1 MKEISWYDGNF
12 LNLFKTLKLN
22 KTDYVLLR
30 DVEKSFFKNTIIEI
44 CGYPKKQ
51 DPFKTSSKTVVQDSF
66 KRQNQENVGE
76 K

>member
-12 LNLFKTLKLN
+12 FNLKLN

-51 DPFKTSSKTVVQDSF
+51 GPFKTSSKTVVQDSF